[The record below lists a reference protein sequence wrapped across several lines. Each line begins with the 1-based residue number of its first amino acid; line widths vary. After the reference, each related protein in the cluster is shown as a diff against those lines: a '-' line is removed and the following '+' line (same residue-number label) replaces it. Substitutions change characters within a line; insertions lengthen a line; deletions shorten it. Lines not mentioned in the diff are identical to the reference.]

1 MERIYLKIGL
11 GRRKKTTF
19 SKESH
24 KFYVLN
30 KTYLKDSKN
39 NLARQTVI

>member
-11 GRRKKTTF
+11 GRRNKIIF

-39 NLARQTVI
+39 ILQRQTVI

>member
-24 KFYVLN
+24 KLYVLN
-30 KTYLKDSKN
+30 KTYMKDSKN
-39 NLARQTVI
+39 SLARQTVI